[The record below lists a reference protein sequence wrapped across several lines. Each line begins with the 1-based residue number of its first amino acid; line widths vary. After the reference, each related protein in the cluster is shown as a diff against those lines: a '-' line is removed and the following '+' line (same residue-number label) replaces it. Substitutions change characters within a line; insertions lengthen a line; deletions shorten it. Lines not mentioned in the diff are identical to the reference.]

1 MSKDDLLASRKRRM
15 AKNPA
20 VAGMIQAATV
30 RQDFG
35 ALLQKHREKLGLS
48 QTQVA
53 ARMKTSATVVGR
65 VELGADVQLSTLER
79 YLEAIGLSLK
89 LDVRTTRAQDS
100 TLR

>member
-1 MSKDDLLASRKRRM
+1 MNKDDLLASRKRRLT
-15 AKNPA
+15 KNPA
-20 VAGMIQAATV
+20 VVGMIHAATV

-53 ARMKTSATVVGR
+53 AKMNTSATVVGR

-79 YLEAIGLSLK
+79 YLEAVGLSLK
-89 LDVRTTRAQDS
+89 LDVRTARAQDVAQ
-100 TLR
+100 R